1 MTFLNPLVLIGLV
14 AAGIPLLIHLLQIK
28 KLKRVDF
35 SSIRFLKEIQHA
47 SVKRVKLRD
56 YLLLLLRT
64 LAIASLVL
72 AFSRPA
78 VKGFIGS
85 GSKTAAVVIAD
96 NSPSTTARNEYG
108 EIASQ
113 IRTVSSALLN
123 NLHEGDDAGVILMSS
138 AGDTGAVV
146 SSLDPKSLSNVV
158 LKSEPSNVS
167 EGYDAAIDEAL
178 AKTRTS
184 GYVDREI
191 YLVGDMQSG
200 EFGKAV
206 PSYVPSNTR
215 IFFVRTDE
223 SPNDN
228 LSVSGVKL
236 LNPVVEINSPSEVE
250 ATIVNN
256 GGEDKSGVV
265 VGLFIDG
272 KKVAQSVINIGA
284 GVSRPVRLAFSVPSG
299 GFHEG
304 SVRIDDNSIQRDNTF
319 YFSFFAIRKLNVV
332 VVTGASQAGDFVLSA
347 AQAVMDT
354 STVIDTKAVTP
365 GNFIYM
371 NLAGVD
377 VVVAETYP
385 HVTPGSEMGDR
396 FDTKLEQFVRGGGGV
411 ILFAPEPDEV
421 GAYVPLVE
429 GFEIGTVKGLW
440 TRSGNAF
447 QSLEHIDASDDF
459 FSGIFL
465 TAQGAEKVKRNL
477 VIRIYQGAEI
487 DANPFAHVL
496 MSTSAGPFLIGREA
510 GSGFAFAIAS
520 GPDTASSNFP
530 VSPFFPVVIQRAL
543 FYSAAV
549 SRRPMQVYAG
559 EDAMFHFA
567 GGGMNSAVLISP
579 SGNKSEVVPEF
590 VGGTARFN
598 FHRLDRLGTYTLIG
612 RDTLTEISVNVNP
625 RESNLAQESDAGIK
639 AFAGKI
645 GFSSGNVYVV
655 KAGKNTVQAIDR
667 LRRGEDLSSL
677 FAGAA
682 LLFLIGEIFVSR
694 MKTIS

>member
-1 MTFLNPLVLIGLV
+1 MTFLNPLVLLGLI
-14 AAGIPLLIHLLQIK
+14 AAGIPLLIHLLQLK
-28 KLKRVDF
+28 KLRRVDF

-78 VKGFIGS
+78 VKGFIGA
-85 GSKTAAVVIAD
+85 GSKTSAVVIVD

-113 IRTVSSALLN
+113 IRNVSSELLD
-123 NLHEGDDAGVILMSS
+123 NLHEGDDAGVILTSS
-138 AGDTGAVV
+138 TGDTGAVL
-146 SSLDPKSLSNVV
+146 SSLDPKSLSNAV
-158 LKSEPSNVS
+158 LRSEPSNAS

-178 AKTRTS
+178 AKLRTS

-191 YLVGDMQSG
+191 YLVGDMQRG
-200 EFGKAV
+200 EFEKAV
-206 PSYVPSNTR
+206 PSDVPSGTR
-215 IFFVRTDE
+215 VFFLRTDE

-236 LNPVVEINSPSEVE
+236 LNPVVEIGAPSEVE
-250 ATIVNN
+250 AMIVNN
-256 GGEDKSGVV
+256 GGADKSEVV

-304 SVRIDDNSIQRDNTF
+304 SVRIDDNSVQRDNTF
-319 YFSFFAIRKLNVV
+319 YFSFFAIRKLNVIV
-332 VVTGASQAGDFVLSA
+332 VSDASQPSAFVLSA
-347 AQAVMDT
+347 AQAVTDT
-354 STVIDTKAVTP
+354 STVIDTRVVQSD
-365 GNFIYM
+365 NFVYM
-371 NLAGVD
+371 NLAGMD
-377 VVVAETYP
+377 VVVVETYP
-385 HVTPGSEMGDR
+385 HGASGLGMSDR

-411 ILFAPEPDEV
+411 ILFAPKPDEV
-421 GAYVPLVE
+421 GAYAPLVE
-429 GFEIGTVKGLW
+429 GLKIGSVKGLW

-447 QSLEHIDASDDF
+447 QSIDHIDASDDF
-459 FSGIFL
+459 FAGIFS

-477 VIRIYQGAEI
+477 VTRIYKGIEI

-510 GSGFAFAIAS
+510 GTGFVFAIAS

-567 GGGMNSAVLISP
+567 GGGIKSAVLISP
-579 SGNKSEVVPEF
+579 SGNRSEIVPEF
-590 VGGTARFN
+590 VGGTARFTLR
-598 FHRLDRLGTYTLIG
+598 RLDRLGTYTLVG
-612 RDTLTEISVNVNP
+612 RDTLTEVSVNINP
-625 RESNLAQESDAGIK
+625 RESNLAQESDSGIK
-639 AFAGKI
+639 AFAEKI

-655 KAGKNTVQAIDR
+655 KAGRNAVQAIDR

>member
-1 MTFLNPLVLIGLV
+1 MTFLNPLVLIGLI
-14 AAGIPLLIHLLQIK
+14 AAGIPLLIHLLQLK
-28 KLKRVDF
+28 KLRRVDF

-56 YLLLLLRT
+56 YLLLVLRT

-78 VKGFIGS
+78 VKGFLGA
-85 GSKTAAVVIAD
+85 GSKTSAVVIAD

-123 NLHEGDDAGVILMSS
+123 NLHDGDDAGVIFLSS
-138 AGDTGAVV
+138 ARDTGAVV

-158 LKSEPSNVS
+158 LRSEPSNVS
-167 EGYDAAIDEAL
+167 ESYDEAIDEAL
-178 AKTRTS
+178 AKLRTS

-191 YLVGDMQSG
+191 YLVGDMQRG

-206 PSYVPSNTR
+206 PTDIPPNTR

-236 LNPVVEINSPSEVE
+236 LNPVVEINAPSEVE

-256 GGEDKSGVV
+256 GGADKSGVV

-272 KKVAQSVINIGA
+272 KKVAQSVINMGA
-284 GVSRPVRLAFSVPSG
+284 GVSRPVKLAFSVSSG

-319 YFSFFAIRKLNVV
+319 YFSFFAIRKLNVIV
-332 VVTGASQAGDFVLSA
+332 VSCASQPSDFVLSA
-347 AQAVMDT
+347 AQAVTDT
-354 STVIDTKAVTP
+354 STVIDTRVVTS
-365 GNFIYM
+365 GNFVYM

-377 VVVAETYP
+377 VVVVETYP
-385 HVTPGSEMGDR
+385 RGAPGSGMSDR

-411 ILFAPEPDEV
+411 ILFAPKPDEL
-421 GAYVPLVE
+421 GAYIPLVE
-429 GFEIGTVKGLW
+429 GLKIGSVKGLW
-440 TRSGNAF
+440 TGSGNAF
-447 QSLEHIDASDDF
+447 QSIDHIDASDDF
-459 FSGIFL
+459 FSGIFS
-465 TAQGAEKVKRNL
+465 TAQGAENIKRNL
-477 VIRIYQGAEI
+477 VTRIYRGVEI
-487 DANPFAHVL
+487 EANPFAHVL

-510 GSGFAFAIAS
+510 GGGFAFAMAS

-530 VSPFFPVVIQRAL
+530 LSPFFPVVIQRAL

-549 SRRPMQVYAG
+549 NRRPIQLYAG

-567 GGGMNSAVLISP
+567 DGGIKSAVLISP
-579 SGNKSEVVPEF
+579 SGNRSEIVPEF
-590 VGGTARFN
+590 VGGTARFT
-598 FHRLDRLGTYTLIG
+598 FHRTGWLGTYTLVG
-612 RDTLTEISVNVNP
+612 RDTLTEVSVNINP
-625 RESNLAQESDAGIK
+625 RESNLAQESDSGIK
-639 AFAGKI
+639 AFAEKI

-655 KAGKNTVQAIDR
+655 KGGRNTVQAISR

-694 MKTIS
+694 MKTVS

>member
-1 MTFLNPLVLIGLV
+1 MTFLNPLVLVGLI
-14 AAGIPLLIHLLQIK
+14 AAGIPLLIHLLQLK
-28 KLKRVDF
+28 KLRRVDF

-78 VKGFIGS
+78 VKGFLGA
-85 GSKTAAVVIAD
+85 GSKTSAVVIAD

-123 NLHEGDDAGVILMSS
+123 NLHGGDDAGVIFSSS
-138 AGDTGAVV
+138 ARDTGAVV
-146 SSLDPKSLSNVV
+146 SSLDPKSLSNAV
-158 LKSEPSNVS
+158 LRSEPSNAS
-167 EGYDAAIDEAL
+167 ESYDVAIDKAL
-178 AKTRTS
+178 AKLRTS

-191 YLVGDMQSG
+191 YLVGDMQRG
-200 EFGKAV
+200 EFEKAV
-206 PSYVPSNTR
+206 PADVPPNTR

-236 LNPVVEINSPSEVE
+236 LNPVVEINAPSEVE

-256 GGEDKSGVV
+256 GNADKSGVV
-265 VGLFIDG
+265 VSLFIDG
-272 KKVAQSVINIGA
+272 KKVAQSVISIGA
-284 GVSRPVRLAFSVPSG
+284 GVSRPVKLAFSVPSS

-304 SVRIDDNSIQRDNTF
+304 SVRIDDDSIQRDNTF
-319 YFSFFAIRKLNVV
+319 YFAFYAIRELNVV
-332 VVTGASQAGDFVLSA
+332 VVSDASQASDFVLSA

-354 STVIDTKAVTP
+354 STVIDTRVVTS
-365 GNFIYM
+365 GNFVYM
-371 NLAGVD
+371 NLASVD
-377 VVVAETYP
+377 VVVVETYP
-385 HVTPGSEMGDR
+385 HAAPDSEPSDR
-396 FDTKLEQFVRGGGGV
+396 FDTKLDQFVEGGGGV
-411 ILFAPEPDEV
+411 ILFAPKPDEV
-421 GAYVPLVE
+421 GAYAPLVE
-429 GFEIGTVKGLW
+429 GLRIGSVKGLW
-440 TRSGNAF
+440 TGSGNAF
-447 QSLEHIDASDDF
+447 QSLDHVDASDDF
-459 FSGIFL
+459 FSGIFS
-465 TAQGAEKVKRNL
+465 TARGAEKIKRNL
-477 VIRIYQGAEI
+477 VTRIYRGVEI
-487 DANPFAHVL
+487 EANPFAHVL
-496 MSTSAGPFLIGREA
+496 MGTSAGPFLIGRGA

-549 SRRPMQVYAG
+549 SRRPIQVYAG
-559 EDAMFHFA
+559 EGAMFHFA
-567 GGGMNSAVLISP
+567 GGGIKSAVLISP
-579 SGNKSEVVPEF
+579 SGNRSEIVPEF
-590 VGGTARFN
+590 VAGTARFT
-598 FHRLDRLGTYTLIG
+598 FHRLDRLGTYTLVG
-612 RDTLTEISVNVNP
+612 RDTLTEISVNINP
-625 RESNLAQESDAGIK
+625 RESDLTQESDSGIK
-639 AFAGKI
+639 AFALNI
-645 GFSSGNVYVV
+645 GFSPGNVYVV
-655 KAGKNTVQAIDR
+655 KAGRNTVQAVDR

-677 FAGAA
+677 FAGTA